1 MIPLYSFPRQNQEN
15 FDHFLLSL
23 ENSLGNIRNK
33 DSAFT
38 ILLGGLNARSKS
50 WWVHDI
56 TNIEGT
62 QMESISS
69 LYEFSR
75 LIPQNPHTSPKIHY
89 PALTSF
95 LKINPTL

>member
-1 MIPLYSFPRQNQEN
+1 MIPLHCFPRQNQEN

-23 ENSLGNIRNK
+23 ENLLDNIRNK
-33 DSAFT
+33 DPAFT
-38 ILLGGLNARSKS
+38 ILLGGFNARSKRF
-50 WWVHDI
+50 WVNDI
-56 TNIEGT
+56 TSIEGT

-75 LIPQNPHTSPKIHY
+75 LVSQNPYISPKIHY

-95 LKINPTL
+95 LKINPLL